1 MEPIPKGKPVAEFM
15 ELMEAAVEGRSRELM
30 AEVGFYE

>member
-1 MEPIPKGKPVAEFM
+1 MAPIPKGKPVAEFM
-15 ELMEAAVEGRSRELM
+15 ELMEQAVEVRSRELM